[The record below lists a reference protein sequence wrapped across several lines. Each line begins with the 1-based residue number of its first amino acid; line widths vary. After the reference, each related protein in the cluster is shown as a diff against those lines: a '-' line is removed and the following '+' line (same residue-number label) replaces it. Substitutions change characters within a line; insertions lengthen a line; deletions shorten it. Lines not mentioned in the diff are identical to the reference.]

1 MTFSVVNLLY
11 RSVKLSQLWRDQ
23 LISDTKIPEQTNVET
38 DLFTVNTIVYFY
50 IYLYYLNLYLNGF

>member
-1 MTFSVVNLLY
+1 MSFSVVNLLY

-38 DLFTVNTIVYFY
+38 DVFTVNTIVYFY

>member
-38 DLFTVNTIVYFY
+38 DVFTVNTIVYFY

>member
-1 MTFSVVNLLY
+1 MSFSVVNLLY

>member
-23 LISDTKIPEQTNVET
+23 LISDTKIPQQTNVET
-38 DLFTVNTIVYFY
+38 DLFTVNTIVYFISIY
-50 IYLYYLNLYLNGF
+50 II